1 MSNIDSILTK
11 FLEAQKERLKERTYL
26 DCDSVID
33 INYSYQYLDEQE
45 MAEWKRQYTIDE
57 ECYTKLFG
65 IDKISSSTYR
75 DFFEYFLIRKVASGE
90 SFMKTAV
97 RVMKKFKN
105 WMLKNDYIDRSQHS
119 DLIDYFGGKKQR
131 HFRMRKK
138 LLTLFMR

>member
-119 DLIDYFGGKKQR
+119 DLIDYFGGKIQR
-131 HFRMRKK
+131 HLRMRKK

>member
-90 SFMKTAV
+90 SFMKNAV
-97 RVMKKFKN
+97 RVMKKFTN
-105 WMLKNDYIDRSQHS
+105 WMLENDYIDRSQHS
-119 DLIDYFGGKKQR
+119 DLIDYFGGHENKGTSECGKSC
-131 HFRMRKK
+131 
-138 LLTLFMR
+138 